1 MRKSSGFALLLVLVV
16 MIPRLLWFM
25 FLGGELPQPSR
36 DQPIYIRMA
45 ASIVQG
51 RGLSFAPGMALLKDD
66 ALSDGDE
73 VFREAWSGRA
83 DYVFGIAPVGTPTAT
98 IEPGYPLLLAAV
110 FILAGPVTGAVYM
123 LNCLAFLAGA
133 LAVWRL
139 VAGKWGEREGRV
151 AAVVWAVYPWF
162 VYFSAH
168 AMSEAIH
175 ISLIP
180 VVLYSLLRVSDD
192 RSNGFTPG
200 LATGILFLVRSTAL
214 FLVPI
219 ELVYLFLIRKKRS
232 ILPLLAGFLLCLG
245 PWVIRNSIEMGSPVV
260 LPTKGALNLWMR
272 NNPEALRM
280 EGIEIPGFIE
290 TRRDELLDYPDFSG
304 IPGELERSGL
314 LGRRAV
320 AYIVANPLLFLW
332 LSGGRFIN
340 FLLPLGSSVVRGFS
354 ADVGFIAGFVVYL
367 PLLLLSCIEFWRRR
381 RDSSVRLLVSFFL
394 LYTLVHSLAHGG
406 VRYRL
411 PVDLI
416 PIIGASLFFVRKFF
430 PGPNSTDSR
439 FEHAPQ
445 GSRLPPGRK

>member
-1 MRKSSGFALLLVLVV
+1 MRRSSGFALLLVLAV

-25 FLGGELPQPSR
+25 FLGGELPRPSR

-51 RGLSFAPGMALLKDD
+51 RGLSFGQGMALLKND
-66 ALSDGDE
+66 ALSDEGG
-73 VFREAWSGRA
+73 VLGEAWSGRA
-83 DYVFGIAPVGTPTAT
+83 DYVFGIAPVGAPTAT

-110 FILAGPVTGAVYM
+110 FILAGPVTGAVYL

-151 AAVVWAVYPWF
+151 AAIVWAVYPWF

-180 VVLYSLLRVSDD
+180 VVLYSLLRVRDD
-192 RSNGFTPG
+192 KSNGFIPG

-214 FLVPI
+214 FLVPV
-219 ELVYLFLIRKKRS
+219 ELAYLFLIRKRRS
-232 ILPLLAGFLLCLG
+232 VLPLLAGFLICLA

-272 NNPEALRM
+272 NNPEALRV
-280 EGIEIPGFIE
+280 EGIEIPDFIGS
-290 TRRDELLDYPDFSG
+290 RRDELLDYPDFSMAA
-304 IPGELERSGL
+304 GELERSSL
-314 LGRRAV
+314 LGRRAI

-332 LSGGRFIN
+332 LSGGRFIS
-340 FLLPLGSSVVRGFS
+340 FMLPVGPSVVRGFS

-430 PGPNSTDSR
+430 SGPNRDNR

>member
-1 MRKSSGFALLLVLVV
+1 

-25 FLGGELPQPSR
+25 SLGGELPRPSR
-36 DQPIYIRMA
+36 DQPVYIRMA
-45 ASIVQG
+45 ASLVQG
-51 RGLSFAPGMALLKDD
+51 RGLSFAPGMAFLKND
-66 ALSDGDE
+66 ALSNTDGALS
-73 VFREAWSGRA
+73 EAWLGRA
-83 DYVFGIAPVGTPTAT
+83 DYVFGITPVDTPTAT
-98 IEPGYPLLLAAV
+98 VEPGYPLLLAAA
-110 FILAGPVTGAVYM
+110 FILAGPVTGAVYL
-123 LNCLAFLAGA
+123 LNCIAFLAGA

-151 AAVVWAVYPWF
+151 AAIVWAVYPWF

-168 AMSEAIH
+168 AMSEAVH
-175 ISLIP
+175 ISLVP
-180 VVLYSLLRVSDD
+180 VVLYSLFRVGDG
-192 RSNGFTPG
+192 RSNGFATG

-214 FLVPI
+214 FMVPV
-219 ELVYLFLIRKKRS
+219 ELGYLFLIRKRRS
-232 ILPLLAGFLLCLG
+232 VLPLLAGFLLCLA

-260 LPTKGALNLWMR
+260 FPTKGALNLWMR

-280 EGIEIPGFIE
+280 EGIEIPGFIQ
-290 TRRDELLDYPDFSG
+290 TRRNELLDYPDFSSTS
-304 IPGELERSGL
+304 GELERSRQ
-314 LGRRAV
+314 LGRGAV

-332 LSGGRFIN
+332 LSGGRFIS
-340 FLLPLGSSVVRGFS
+340 FMLPVAPSVVRGFS
-354 ADVGFIAGFVVYL
+354 SDVGFIAGFAIYL

-381 RDSSVRLLVSFFL
+381 RDSFVRLLVTFFL
-394 LYTLVHSLAHGG
+394 LYTLIHSFAHGG

-430 PGPNSTDSR
+430 PGPNRDSR